1 MNLEMLR
8 KMGDRG
14 EPYLLMG
21 GNGEIYGYYVMEQ
34 LTEGRSFLLADGTAQ
49 KIEFTLTLKRYA
61 GNERFGLLAPLLPLL
76 TRLF

>member
-1 MNLEMLR
+1 
-8 KMGDRG
+8 
-14 EPYLLMG
+14 
-21 GNGEIYGYYVMEQ
+21 MEQ